1 MRLVTSGWWRS
12 CRGGLESAP
21 LQHRSVRSQHLP
33 DSAGG
38 QRHGPSQAAAL
49 TPKLSKLAAS
59 RRLLPAR
66 ARRPRLTASPG
77 VGPPAGRVLRAVA
90 MADALSC
97 DLPAVQVLLDLQQRR
112 IRWRVLLVPRPGSTP
127 LVLFE
132 KRGKGGRL
140 LHRRLAF
147 WSCLESADFLHPR
160 DQVAGGLIPRCLVER
175 IEALLRGAPLP
186 RRRKEWAQLHGRL
199 VHW

>member
-12 CRGGLESAP
+12 CRGGWRALRCSTAQSVPNTFQIPPEVSAT
-21 LQHRSVRSQHLP
+21 
-33 DSAGG
+33 
-38 QRHGPSQAAAL
+38 AL
-49 TPKLSKLAAS
+49 
-59 RRLLPAR
+59 
-66 ARRPRLTASPG
+66 PRLQPSRQSSASW
-77 VGPPAGRVLRAVA
+77 PPAGGSSRRGHGGQGSPPALEWGRRLGESLVVVA

>member
-1 MRLVTSGWWRS
+1 MGSGPALARGRLW
-12 CRGGLESAP
+12 GGSF
-21 LQHRSVRSQHLP
+21 
-33 DSAGG
+33 G
-38 QRHGPSQAAAL
+38 
-49 TPKLSKLAAS
+49 
-59 RRLLPAR
+59 
-66 ARRPRLTASPG
+66 
-77 VGPPAGRVLRAVA
+77 AVA
-90 MADALSC
+90 MADALSG

-140 LHRRLAF
+140 LHRRQARWSPWHGTAF
-147 WSCLESADFLHPR
+147 IHLR

-186 RRRKEWAQLHGRL
+186 RRRRDWGQVHGRL
-199 VHW
+199 VRAR

>member
-1 MRLVTSGWWRS
+1 MSATSGD
-12 CRGGLESAP
+12 GGLERACATSDLKTVCAP
-21 LQHRSVRSQHLP
+21 PYL
-33 DSAGG
+33 G
-38 QRHGPSQAAAL
+38 Q
-49 TPKLSKLAAS
+49 AS
-59 RRLLPAR
+59 E
-66 ARRPRLTASPG
+66 
-77 VGPPAGRVLRAVA
+77 
-90 MADALSC
+90 ADALSR
-97 DLPAVQVLLDLQQRR
+97 DLPAGQLLLDLQQRR

-140 LHRRLAF
+140 LHRRQARWSPWHGTAF
-147 WSCLESADFLHPR
+147 IHPR

-186 RRRKEWAQLHGRL
+186 RRRREWAQVHGRL

>member
-1 MRLVTSGWWRS
+1 
-12 CRGGLESAP
+12 
-21 LQHRSVRSQHLP
+21 
-33 DSAGG
+33 
-38 QRHGPSQAAAL
+38 
-49 TPKLSKLAAS
+49 
-59 RRLLPAR
+59 
-66 ARRPRLTASPG
+66 
-77 VGPPAGRVLRAVA
+77 
-90 MADALSC
+90 MADALCC

-140 LHRRLAF
+140 LHRRQAR
-147 WSCLESADFLHPR
+147 WSRFESADFLHPR
-160 DQVAGGLIPRCLVER
+160 RQVPGGLLPRCLVER

-186 RRRKEWAQLHGRL
+186 RRRREWEQLHGRL

>member
-1 MRLVTSGWWRS
+1 M
-12 CRGGLESAP
+12 
-21 LQHRSVRSQHLP
+21 
-33 DSAGG
+33 
-38 QRHGPSQAAAL
+38 
-49 TPKLSKLAAS
+49 
-59 RRLLPAR
+59 
-66 ARRPRLTASPG
+66 PRLIASPG
-77 VGPPAGRVLRAVA
+77 AGPPAGRVLRTVA

-140 LHRRLAF
+140 LHRRQAR
-147 WSCLESADFLHPR
+147 WSPLDSADFLHPR
-160 DQVAGGLIPRCLVER
+160 RQVAGGLIPCCLVQR

-186 RRRKEWAQLHGRL
+186 PRRRDWAQVHGRL